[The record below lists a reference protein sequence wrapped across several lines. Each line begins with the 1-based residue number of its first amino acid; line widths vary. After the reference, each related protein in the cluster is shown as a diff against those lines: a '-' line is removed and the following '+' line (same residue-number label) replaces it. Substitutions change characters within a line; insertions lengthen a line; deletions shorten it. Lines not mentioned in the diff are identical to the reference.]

1 MRKLLCIF
9 TGIVISTAGLAQDI
23 HFSQFFFAPQLLN
36 PAETGR
42 FDATYRANA
51 NYKSQWRE
59 VSQPYSTFAI
69 SGDGHFQFLPE
80 KAALGIALMNDRAGD
95 SRFNTFSILAGGA
108 YAYHF
113 DENETHEI
121 SGGLQMGV
129 TQITIDYSA
138 LNFDNQFNGVVF
150 DPNLPTGERFAR
162 NTRWYF
168 NLNLGAVYTYRPEVR
183 KEISAGWA
191 MHNITRPD
199 QSFFNDVGVQL
210 PMRNSIYATASWRIS
225 ESFDVMPA
233 FRWMQQAT
241 FSEVIL
247 GSAVRYILMNE
258 RSLYRTVFAGYFGRF
273 GDSGIAM
280 VGFEVD
286 DWRFA
291 ASYDINVSDLA
302 AASRNRGG
310 LEFSLQYLFNRS
322 GRNKGFIHKFCPVYI

>member
-1 MRKLLCIF
+1 
-9 TGIVISTAGLAQDI
+9 
-23 HFSQFFFAPQLLN
+23 
-36 PAETGR
+36 
-42 FDATYRANA
+42 
-51 NYKSQWRE
+51 
-59 VSQPYSTFAI
+59 
-69 SGDGHFQFLPE
+69 
-80 KAALGIALMNDRAGD
+80 MNDRAGD
-95 SRFNTFSILAGGA
+95 SRFNTFSILFGGA
-108 YAYHF
+108 YTYNL
-113 DENETHEI
+113 DETEKHQVR
-121 SGGLQMGV
+121 GGLQFGL
-129 TQITIDYSA
+129 TQISIDYNA
-138 LNFDNQFNGVVF
+138 LNFDNQYNGVVF

-168 NLNLGAVYTYRPEVR
+168 NLNLGALYTYRPEVR
-183 KEISAGWA
+183 KEINAGWA
-191 MHNITRPD
+191 LHNVSRPD

-210 PMRNSIYATASWRIS
+210 PMRNALYATASWRIS
-225 ESFDVMPA
+225 ESFDAMPA
-233 FRWMQQAT
+233 FRWMQQST

-291 ASYDINVSDLA
+291 ASYDINVSDLE